1 MQKALTDRFVA
12 GVKPSTEVAQVD
24 YFDVGY
30 SGLALRVGRRD
41 KVWCYFHRA
50 GGKLHRMRLGRYP
63 EMSLAEARDAW
74 LKARKA
80 LAEGGT
86 VSNET
91 DSVSNATVKSVL
103 AEWFRAWS
111 PSKRPN
117 SLKAVQVRMRDI
129 VAAWGERNI
138 GDITK
143 RDVRALLDGVLART
157 TKQTQALLVF
167 ATLRQFFDWC
177 LRRDIIAHHPMQG
190 LKRSDVG
197 RVSERDRVL
206 TDDELAKLMQ
216 FCRSS
221 NQYDPGLAAIHLLVL
236 TGARTH
242 MIAELHWNEING
254 DNISFPAERMKA
266 KQAFDLP
273 ITPQVRAVID
283 SIPRIHGCSFVFG
296 RSLRFDRIKARLD
309 AATLIKDWVLH
320 DIRRTVSTGMQRF
333 GIREDVIDAV
343 QAHSK
348 AGVKKVYQRHT
359 YAAEKR
365 EALERWGAFVHSLR

>member
-1 MQKALTDRFVA
+1 VGNIMQKALTDRFVA
-12 GVKPSTEVAQVD
+12 SVKPAADVVQQD
-24 YFDVGY
+24 IFDLGY

-50 GGKLHRMRLGRYP
+50 DGKLHRMRLGRYP
-63 EMSLAEARDAW
+63 EMTLAEAREAW
-74 LKARKA
+74 LQARKGNPKPTSFMA
-80 LAEGGT
+80 NRKLASDI
-86 VSNET
+86 V
-91 DSVSNATVKSVL
+91 

-111 PSKRPN
+111 TGKRPN
-117 SLKAVQVRMRDI
+117 SLKAVQVRIKDI
-129 VAAWGERNI
+129 VAVWGEREI

-143 RDVRALLDGVLART
+143 RDVMSLLDEILART

-206 TDDELAKLMQ
+206 SDEELGRLMKHI
-216 FCRSS
+216 RRS

-242 MIAELHWNEING
+242 MIGELRWDEING
-254 DNISFPAERMKA
+254 ENISFPAERMKA

-273 ITPQVRAVID
+273 ITPQVRAVLD
-283 SIPRIHGCSFVFG
+283 SIPRIHGCPFVFG
-296 RSLRFDRIKARLD
+296 KSLRFDRIKSKVD
-309 AATLIKDWVLH
+309 AATSIKDWVLH

-333 GIREDVIDAV
+333 GVREDVIDAV

-348 AGVKKVYQRHT
+348 AGVKRVYQRHT

-365 EALERWGAFVHSLR
+365 EALQAWGDWISQVS